1 MAKNDLPRLGI
12 FSEPGYITIND
23 KYRPRND
30 NKPFNTSAYKSKQM
44 LIGHSKTKAADQ
56 SGYFAKTFDRVFT
69 GEAYSDPVKKRRQ
82 EKIQQTKK
90 NLSKA
95 PFIPSSGSKEPSGVG
110 SLYGTFS
117 KPVAS
122 FSPLAKTQPPYLS
135 EKKNFSTSPAKKGTG
150 YGYINVTIGGE
161 FKHLPDPYSRIQ
173 DLRKKERL
181 QHAKAMKGASFKLNN
196 YPTTFFETNPFKQ
209 DKTQPL
215 YNETFD
221 SSKEKPKPFK
231 PSNPAKSPGGCK
243 AGTFDPY
250 PSHSVDPY
258 QPRTSK
264 GSSKE
269 KKVFQPTPGV
279 KPYPISSVVSQN
291 VQRRMNRNNFLMA
304 TPAS

>member
-23 KYRPRND
+23 KYRA
-30 NKPFNTSAYKSKQM
+30 KAQSTFNTSAYKGKQM
-44 LIGHSKTKAADQ
+44 LIGHSKIKAADQ
-56 SGYFAKTFDRVFT
+56 SGYFTKTFDRVFT

-82 EKIQQTKK
+82 EKMQQAKK
-90 NLSKA
+90 NLSKV
-95 PFIPSSGSKEPSGVG
+95 PFMPSSGSKEPSGVG

-117 KPVAS
+117 KPTTS
-122 FSPLAKTQPPYLS
+122 FSPLAKQQPPYVS
-135 EKKNFSTSPAKKGTG
+135 EKKNLSTSPAKKGTG

-181 QHAKAMKGASFKLNN
+181 DHTKSMKGGSFKLNN
-196 YPTTFFETNPFKQ
+196 HPLAYFETNPFKE
-209 DKTQPL
+209 DKSQPL

-221 SSKEKPKPFK
+221 SSKDKPKPFR
-231 PSNPAKSPGGCK
+231 PSNPAKLPGGCK

-258 QPRTSK
+258 QPRGRRGGDSK
-264 GSSKE
+264 D

-279 KPYPISSVVSQN
+279 KPYPITSVVSQN
-291 VQRRMNRNNFLMA
+291 VQRRMNRNNFLTA
-304 TPAS
+304 TPVS